1 MNKTVHS
8 ALARILCDHLRALR
22 EAAEMTQ
29 RDLAAAIGREHGMIA
44 RIELGERRVDM
55 VEAFQLFTALGAK
68 PEVEAAAVMAKFTA
82 AGKKV
87 I

>member
-1 MNKTVHS
+1 
-8 ALARILCDHLRALR
+8 
-22 EAAEMTQ
+22 MTQ
-29 RDLAAAIGREHGMIA
+29 RDLAAAVGREHGMIA

-55 VEAFQLFTALGAK
+55 MEAFQLFTALGAK
-68 PEVEAAAVMAKFTA
+68 PEIEAAAVMLKFIK